1 MELEFMEHEFHK
13 KRHYRPLW
21 NATIGKTLKK
31 KWKKNEKEKSSM
43 KLEFMELKF
52 HKKRHYR
59 AHYGAIKLKKTCMF

>member
-13 KRHYRPLW
+13 KRP
-21 NATIGKTLKK
+21 LKK
-31 KWKKNEKEKSSM
+31 KRKKNEKEKSSM